1 MAACVFFYEQNGG
14 TGMEGKQKAI
24 VVGVHY
30 DQKEDFAN
38 SMEELIQLAEACD
51 IEVVGEI
58 TQKLDRVHSGHYIGK
73 GKLQE
78 LTALL
83 AEKDVQAVL
92 FNDELSPSQVRNL
105 EEATD
110 CRIIDRTVLIL
121 DIFAQRAKTKEA
133 MLQVEI
139 AKLQY
144 MLPRLAGLGE
154 SLGRQGGGSGLI
166 NRGSGE
172 TKLELDRRRIEDRI
186 SRLHKELD
194 TLVVQRKNQRK
205 MRKKK
210 EMPSIALVGYTNAGK
225 STLMNVLI
233 EKFHAATEK
242 KVFEK
247 NMLFAT
253 LETSV
258 RNITLPNNK
267 SFLLTDTVGFIS
279 KLPHQLVKAFRST
292 LEEVA
297 EADLLIHVV
306 DFSNPNYK
314 EQINVTKQTLK
325 ELRAENIPTIYAF
338 NKVDLVMEEVS
349 MAGTDTVYL
358 SAKKQMGIDELIGVI
373 TENVFKQYISCEMNI
388 PYDKGNILSY
398 LKERANILSTEYKNE
413 GVYLSIECK
422 EEDYNR
428 YREYV
433 I

>member
-1 MAACVFFYEQNGG
+1 MAER
-14 TGMEGKQKAI
+14 QKAI
-24 VVGVHY
+24 IVGVHY
-30 DQKEDFAN
+30 DQKEDFSN
-38 SMEELIQLAEACD
+38 SMEELAQLAEACD
-51 IEVVGEI
+51 IEVVGEV
-58 TQKLDRVHSGHYIGK
+58 TQKLDRVHSAHYIGK

-83 AEKDVQAVL
+83 AEKDVQTVL

-105 EEATD
+105 EEATN
-110 CRIIDRTVLIL
+110 CKIIDRTVLIL

-325 ELRAENIPTIYAF
+325 ELGAENIPTIYAF

-433 I
+433 M

>member
-1 MAACVFFYEQNGG
+1 MFFYEQNGG

-30 DQKEDFAN
+30 DQKEDFSN

-58 TQKLDRVHSGHYIGK
+58 TQKLDRVHSAHYIGK

-210 EMPSIALVGYTNAGK
+210 ELPSIALVGYTNAGK
-225 STLMNVLI
+225 STLMNVLL
-233 EKFHAATEK
+233 EKYHAATEK
-242 KVFEK
+242 MVFEK

-306 DFSNPNYK
+306 DYSNPNYQ
-314 EQINVTKQTLK
+314 EQINVTNKTLK
-325 ELRAENIPTIYAF
+325 ELNAENIPAIYAF
-338 NKVDLVMEEVS
+338 NKIDLAAGDTS
-349 MAGTDTVYL
+349 MAGTDGVYL
-358 SAKKQMGIDELIGVI
+358 SAKKQIGINELVEAISK
-373 TENVFKQYISCEMNI
+373 NVFKQYISCEMTI
-388 PYDKGNILSY
+388 PYDKGNVLSY
-398 LKERANILSTEYKNE
+398 LTEKANILSTEYKEE
-413 GVYLSIECK
+413 GIFLSIECK

>member
-1 MAACVFFYEQNGG
+1 MAER
-14 TGMEGKQKAI
+14 QKAI
-24 VVGVHY
+24 IVGVHY
-30 DQKEDFAN
+30 DQKEDFSN
-38 SMEELIQLAEACD
+38 SMEELAQLAEACD
-51 IEVVGEI
+51 IEVVGEV
-58 TQKLDRVHSGHYIGK
+58 TQKLDRVHSAHYIGK

-83 AEKDVQAVL
+83 AEKDVQTVL

-105 EEATD
+105 EEATN
-110 CRIIDRTVLIL
+110 CKIIDRTVLIL

-413 GVYLSIECK
+413 GVFLSIECK

>member
-1 MAACVFFYEQNGG
+1 MAER
-14 TGMEGKQKAI
+14 QKAI
-24 VVGVHY
+24 IVGVHY
-30 DQKEDFAN
+30 DQKEDFSN
-38 SMEELIQLAEACD
+38 SMEELAQLAEACD
-51 IEVVGEI
+51 IEVVGEV
-58 TQKLDRVHSGHYIGK
+58 TQKLDRVHSAHYIGK

-78 LTALL
+78 LTAIL
-83 AEKDVQAVL
+83 AEKDVPTVL

-105 EEATD
+105 EEATN
-110 CRIIDRTVLIL
+110 CKIIDRTVLIL

-233 EKFHAATEK
+233 EKFHAVTEK

-267 SFLLTDTVGFIS
+267 SFLVTDTVGFIS

-306 DFSNPNYK
+306 DSSNPNYK

-325 ELRAENIPTIYAF
+325 ELGAEGIPTIYAF
-338 NKVDLVMEEVS
+338 NKVDLVREEVS
-349 MAGTDTVYL
+349 MAGTDAVCL
-358 SAKKQMGIDELIGVI
+358 SAKKQMGIDELIGAI

-398 LKERANILSTEYKNE
+398 LQERANILSTEYNNE
-413 GVYLSIECK
+413 GVCLSIECK

>member
-1 MAACVFFYEQNGG
+1 MAER
-14 TGMEGKQKAI
+14 QKAI
-24 VVGVHY
+24 IVGVHY
-30 DQKEDFAN
+30 DQKEDFSN
-38 SMEELIQLAEACD
+38 SMEELAQLAEACD
-51 IEVVGEI
+51 IEVVGEV
-58 TQKLDRVHSGHYIGK
+58 TQKLDRVHSAHYIGK

-83 AEKDVQAVL
+83 AEKDVQTVL

-110 CRIIDRTVLIL
+110 CKIIDRTVLIL

-325 ELRAENIPTIYAF
+325 ELGAENIPTIYAF

-433 I
+433 M

>member
-1 MAACVFFYEQNGG
+1 VATCVFFYEQNGG

-58 TQKLDRVHSGHYIGK
+58 TQKLDRVHSAHYIGK

-210 EMPSIALVGYTNAGK
+210 ELPSIALVGYTNAGK
-225 STLMNVLI
+225 STLMNVLL
-233 EKFHAATEK
+233 EKYHAATEK
-242 KVFEK
+242 MVFEK

-306 DFSNPNYK
+306 DYSNPNYQ
-314 EQINVTKQTLK
+314 EQINVTNKTLK
-325 ELRAENIPTIYAF
+325 ELNAENIPAIYAF
-338 NKVDLVMEEVS
+338 NKIDLAAGDTS
-349 MAGTDTVYL
+349 MAGTDGVYL
-358 SAKKQMGIDELIGVI
+358 SAKKQIGINELVEAISK
-373 TENVFKQYISCEMNI
+373 NVFKQYISCEMTI
-388 PYDKGNILSY
+388 PYDKGNVLSY
-398 LKERANILSTEYKNE
+398 LTEKANILSTEYKEE
-413 GVYLSIECK
+413 GIFLSIECK

>member
-1 MAACVFFYEQNGG
+1 MFFYEQNGG

-194 TLVVQRKNQRK
+194 TLVQFNVKTSERCEKRKSCQ
-205 MRKKK
+205 
-210 EMPSIALVGYTNAGK
+210 
-225 STLMNVLI
+225 VLHSLAI
-233 EKFHAATEK
+233 R
-242 KVFEK
+242 
-247 NMLFAT
+247 MLGSR
-253 LETSV
+253 L
-258 RNITLPNNK
+258 
-267 SFLLTDTVGFIS
+267 
-279 KLPHQLVKAFRST
+279 
-292 LEEVA
+292 
-297 EADLLIHVV
+297 
-306 DFSNPNYK
+306 
-314 EQINVTKQTLK
+314 
-325 ELRAENIPTIYAF
+325 
-338 NKVDLVMEEVS
+338 
-349 MAGTDTVYL
+349 
-358 SAKKQMGIDELIGVI
+358 
-373 TENVFKQYISCEMNI
+373 
-388 PYDKGNILSY
+388 
-398 LKERANILSTEYKNE
+398 
-413 GVYLSIECK
+413 
-422 EEDYNR
+422 
-428 YREYV
+428 
-433 I
+433 

>member
-1 MAACVFFYEQNGG
+1 MAER
-14 TGMEGKQKAI
+14 QKAI
-24 VVGVHY
+24 IVGVHY
-30 DQKEDFAN
+30 DQKEDFSN
-38 SMEELIQLAEACD
+38 SMEELAQLAEACD
-51 IEVVGEI
+51 IEVVGEV
-58 TQKLDRVHSGHYIGK
+58 TQKLDRVHSAHYIGK

-83 AEKDVQAVL
+83 AENDVQTVL

-105 EEATD
+105 EEATN
-110 CRIIDRTVLIL
+110 CKIIDRTVLIL

>member
-1 MAACVFFYEQNGG
+1 MCFFYEQNGG

-58 TQKLDRVHSGHYIGK
+58 TQKLDRVHSAHYIGK

-186 SRLHKELD
+186 SRLYKELD

-210 EMPSIALVGYTNAGK
+210 ELPSIALVGYTNAGK
-225 STLMNVLI
+225 STLMNVLL
-233 EKFHAATEK
+233 EKYHAATEK
-242 KVFEK
+242 MVFEK

-306 DFSNPNYK
+306 DYSNPNYQ
-314 EQINVTKQTLK
+314 EQINVTNKTLK
-325 ELRAENIPTIYAF
+325 ELNAENIPAIYAF
-338 NKVDLVMEEVS
+338 NKIDLAAGDTS
-349 MAGTDTVYL
+349 MAGTDGVYL
-358 SAKKQMGIDELIGVI
+358 SAKKQIGINELVEAISK
-373 TENVFKQYISCEMNI
+373 NVFKQYISCEMTI
-388 PYDKGNILSY
+388 PYDKGNVLSY
-398 LKERANILSTEYKNE
+398 LTEKANILSTEYKEE
-413 GVYLSIECK
+413 GIFLSIECK

>member
-1 MAACVFFYEQNGG
+1 
-14 TGMEGKQKAI
+14 MEERQKAI

-30 DQKEDFAN
+30 DQKEDFSN
-38 SMEELIQLAEACD
+38 SMEELTQLAEACD
-51 IEVVGEI
+51 IEVVGEV
-58 TQKLDRVHSGHYIGK
+58 TQKLDRVHSGHYVGK

-78 LTALL
+78 LAALL
-83 AEKDVQAVL
+83 EEKDVKIVL

-225 STLMNVLI
+225 STLMNVLM
-233 EKFHAATEK
+233 ENYQAAAEK

-306 DFSNPNYK
+306 DYSNPNYQ
-314 EQINVTKQTLK
+314 EQINVTKKTLK
-325 ELRAENIPTIYAF
+325 ELNAENIPTIYAF
-338 NKVDLVMEEVS
+338 NKVDLVQEESS
-349 MAGTDTVYL
+349 MAGIEVVYL
-358 SAKKQMGIDELIGVI
+358 SAKKQIGIKELVDTIAKNI
-373 TENVFKQYISCEMNI
+373 FNQYISCEMNI

-398 LKERANILSTEYKNE
+398 LKEKANILSTEYNNN
-413 GVYLSIECK
+413 GVFITMECK

-433 I
+433 V

>member
-1 MAACVFFYEQNGG
+1 MAER
-14 TGMEGKQKAI
+14 QKAI
-24 VVGVHY
+24 IVGVHY
-30 DQKEDFAN
+30 DQKEDFSN
-38 SMEELIQLAEACD
+38 SMEELAQLAEACD
-51 IEVVGEI
+51 IEVVGEV
-58 TQKLDRVHSGHYIGK
+58 TQKLDRVHSAHYIGK

-83 AEKDVQAVL
+83 AEKDVQTVL

-105 EEATD
+105 EEATN
-110 CRIIDRTVLIL
+110 CKIIDRTVLIL

-325 ELRAENIPTIYAF
+325 ELGAENIPTIYAF

-349 MAGTDTVYL
+349 MAGIDT
-358 SAKKQMGIDELIGVI
+358 LIGVI

-433 I
+433 M

>member
-1 MAACVFFYEQNGG
+1 MAER
-14 TGMEGKQKAI
+14 QKAI
-24 VVGVHY
+24 IVGVHY
-30 DQKEDFAN
+30 DQKEDFSN
-38 SMEELIQLAEACD
+38 SMEELAQLAEACD
-51 IEVVGEI
+51 IEVVGEV
-58 TQKLDRVHSGHYIGK
+58 TQKLDRVHSAHYIGK

-83 AEKDVQAVL
+83 AEKDVQTVL

-105 EEATD
+105 EEATN
-110 CRIIDRTVLIL
+110 CKIIDRTVLIL

-233 EKFHAATEK
+233 EKFHASTEK

>member
-1 MAACVFFYEQNGG
+1 
-14 TGMEGKQKAI
+14 MEARQTAI
-24 VVGVHY
+24 IVGVHY

-38 SMEELIQLAEACD
+38 SMKELAQLAEACD
-51 IEVVGEI
+51 IEVVGEV
-58 TQKLDRVHSGHYIGK
+58 TQKLDRVHSAHYIGK

-83 AEKDVQAVL
+83 AEKDVHIVL

-105 EEATD
+105 EESTD

-225 STLMNVLI
+225 STLMNVLM
-233 EKFHAATEK
+233 EKYHAATEK
-242 KVFEK
+242 KVLEK

-306 DFSNPNYK
+306 DYSNPNYQ
-314 EQINVTKQTLK
+314 EQIAVTKKTLK
-325 ELRAENIPTIYAF
+325 ELGAEDIPTIYAF
-338 NKVDLVMEEVS
+338 NKVDLAEGETL
-349 MAGTDTVYL
+349 MAGNEAVYL
-358 SAKKQMGIDELIGVI
+358 SAKKQIGMDKLVEAI
-373 TENVFKQYISCEMNI
+373 TQNIFKQYIACEMNI
-388 PYDKGNILSY
+388 PYDKGSILSY
-398 LKERANILSTEYKNE
+398 LKEKGNILSTEYKE
-413 GVYLSIECK
+413 DGVYVSIECK

>member
-1 MAACVFFYEQNGG
+1 
-14 TGMEGKQKAI
+14 MEERQKAI

-30 DQKEDFAN
+30 DQKEDFSN
-38 SMEELIQLAEACD
+38 SMEELTQLAEACD
-51 IEVVGEI
+51 IAVVGEV

-73 GKLQE
+73 GKLEE
-78 LTALL
+78 LAALL
-83 AEKDVQAVL
+83 DEKDVKIIL

-172 TKLELDRRRIEDRI
+172 TKLELDRRRIEDKI

-194 TLVVQRKNQRK
+194 TLVVQRQNQRK

-225 STLMNVLI
+225 STLMNVLM
-233 EKFHAATEK
+233 EKYHAAAEK
-242 KVFEK
+242 KVLEK

-306 DFSNPNYK
+306 DYSNPNYK
-314 EQINVTKQTLK
+314 EQINVTEKTLK
-325 ELRAENIPTIYAF
+325 ELGADNIPTIYAF
-338 NKVDLVMEEVS
+338 NKVDLAMGEAS
-349 MAGTDTVYL
+349 MAGIEAIYL
-358 SAKKQMGIDELIGVI
+358 SAKKQIGLNELVEAI
-373 TENVFKQYISCEMNI
+373 TQNIFKQYISCEMNI

-398 LKERANILSTEYKNE
+398 LKERANIQSTEYKE
-413 GVYLSIECK
+413 DGVVISIECK

-428 YREYV
+428 YKEY
-433 I
+433 II

>member
-1 MAACVFFYEQNGG
+1 VFFYEQNGG

-58 TQKLDRVHSGHYIGK
+58 TQKLDRVHSAHYIGK

-210 EMPSIALVGYTNAGK
+210 ELPSIALVGYTNAGK
-225 STLMNVLI
+225 STLMNVLL
-233 EKFHAATEK
+233 EKYHAATEK
-242 KVFEK
+242 MVFEK

-306 DFSNPNYK
+306 DYSNPNYQ
-314 EQINVTKQTLK
+314 EQINVTNKTLK
-325 ELRAENIPTIYAF
+325 ELNAENIPAIYAF
-338 NKVDLVMEEVS
+338 NKIDLAAGDTS
-349 MAGTDTVYL
+349 MAGTDGVYL
-358 SAKKQMGIDELIGVI
+358 SAKKQIGINELVEAISK
-373 TENVFKQYISCEMNI
+373 NVFKQYISCEMTI
-388 PYDKGNILSY
+388 PYDKGNVLSY
-398 LKERANILSTEYKNE
+398 LTEKANILSTEYKEE
-413 GVYLSIECK
+413 GIFLSIECK

>member
-1 MAACVFFYEQNGG
+1 MAER
-14 TGMEGKQKAI
+14 QKAI
-24 VVGVHY
+24 IVGVHY
-30 DQKEDFAN
+30 DQKEDFSN
-38 SMEELIQLAEACD
+38 SMEELAQLAEACD
-51 IEVVGEI
+51 IEVVGEV
-58 TQKLDRVHSGHYIGK
+58 TQKLDRVHSAHYIGK

-83 AEKDVQAVL
+83 AEKDVQTVL

-105 EEATD
+105 EEATN
-110 CRIIDRTVLIL
+110 CKIIDRTVLIL

-325 ELRAENIPTIYAF
+325 ELGAENIPTIYAF

-373 TENVFKQYISCEMNI
+373 KENVFKQYISCEMNI

-433 I
+433 M

>member
-1 MAACVFFYEQNGG
+1 MAER
-14 TGMEGKQKAI
+14 QKAI
-24 VVGVHY
+24 IVGVHY
-30 DQKEDFAN
+30 DQKEDFSN
-38 SMEELIQLAEACD
+38 SMEELAQLAEACD
-51 IEVVGEI
+51 IEVVGEV
-58 TQKLDRVHSGHYIGK
+58 TQKLDRVHSAHYIGK

-83 AEKDVQAVL
+83 AEKDVQTVL

-110 CRIIDRTVLIL
+110 CKIIDRTVLIL

-349 MAGTDTVYL
+349 MAGTDAVYL
-358 SAKKQMGIDELIGVI
+358 SAKK
-373 TENVFKQYISCEMNI
+373 TN
-388 PYDKGNILSY
+388 GN
-398 LKERANILSTEYKNE
+398 R
-413 GVYLSIECK
+413 
-422 EEDYNR
+422 
-428 YREYV
+428 
-433 I
+433 

>member
-1 MAACVFFYEQNGG
+1 M
-14 TGMEGKQKAI
+14 
-24 VVGVHY
+24 
-30 DQKEDFAN
+30 
-38 SMEELIQLAEACD
+38 
-51 IEVVGEI
+51 
-58 TQKLDRVHSGHYIGK
+58 
-73 GKLQE
+73 
-78 LTALL
+78 
-83 AEKDVQAVL
+83 
-92 FNDELSPSQVRNL
+92 
-105 EEATD
+105 
-110 CRIIDRTVLIL
+110 
-121 DIFAQRAKTKEA
+121 
-133 MLQVEI
+133 
-139 AKLQY
+139 
-144 MLPRLAGLGE
+144 
-154 SLGRQGGGSGLI
+154 
-166 NRGSGE
+166 
-172 TKLELDRRRIEDRI
+172 
-186 SRLHKELD
+186 
-194 TLVVQRKNQRK
+194 
-205 MRKKK
+205 
-210 EMPSIALVGYTNAGK
+210 
-225 STLMNVLI
+225 
-233 EKFHAATEK
+233 
-242 KVFEK
+242 
-247 NMLFAT
+247 
-253 LETSV
+253 
-258 RNITLPNNK
+258 PNNK

-325 ELRAENIPTIYAF
+325 ELGAENIPTIYAF

-433 I
+433 M

>member
-1 MAACVFFYEQNGG
+1 MAER
-14 TGMEGKQKAI
+14 QKAI
-24 VVGVHY
+24 IVGVHY
-30 DQKEDFAN
+30 DQKEDFSN
-38 SMEELIQLAEACD
+38 SMEELAQLAEACD
-51 IEVVGEI
+51 IEVVGEV
-58 TQKLDRVHSGHYIGK
+58 TQKLDRVHSAHYIGK

-83 AEKDVQAVL
+83 AEKDVQTVL

-110 CRIIDRTVLIL
+110 CKIIDRTVLIL

-433 I
+433 M

>member
-1 MAACVFFYEQNGG
+1 MAER
-14 TGMEGKQKAI
+14 QKAI
-24 VVGVHY
+24 IVGVHY
-30 DQKEDFAN
+30 DQKEDFSN
-38 SMEELIQLAEACD
+38 SMEELAQLAEACD
-51 IEVVGEI
+51 IEVVGEV
-58 TQKLDRVHSGHYIGK
+58 TQKLDRVHSAHYIGK

-83 AEKDVQAVL
+83 AEKDVQTVL

-110 CRIIDRTVLIL
+110 CKIIDRTVLIL

-349 MAGTDTVYL
+349 MAGTDAVYL
-358 SAKKQMGIDELIGVI
+358 SAKKQMGIDELIRVI

-433 I
+433 M

>member
-1 MAACVFFYEQNGG
+1 
-14 TGMEGKQKAI
+14 MEERQKAI

-30 DQKEDFAN
+30 DKKEDFSN
-38 SMEELIQLAEACD
+38 SMEELAQLAEACD
-51 IEVVGEI
+51 IEVVGEV

-78 LTALL
+78 LAVLL
-83 AEKDVQAVL
+83 EEKDVEIVL

-105 EEATD
+105 EEATN

-172 TKLELDRRRIEDRI
+172 TKLELDRRRIEDKI

-194 TLVVQRKNQRK
+194 TLVVQRQNQRK

-225 STLMNVLI
+225 STLMNVLM
-233 EKFHAATEK
+233 EKYQAAAEK

-258 RNITLPNNK
+258 RNITLSNNK

-306 DFSNPNYK
+306 DYSNPNYK
-314 EQINVTKQTLK
+314 EQINVTEKTLK
-325 ELRAENIPTIYAF
+325 ELGAENIPTIYAF
-338 NKVDLVMEEVS
+338 NKVDLVKEETS
-349 MAGTDTVYL
+349 MAGIEAVYL
-358 SAKKQMGIDELIGVI
+358 SAKKQFGINELVDTIAKSI
-373 TENVFKQYISCEMNI
+373 FNQYISCEMII

-398 LKERANILSTEYKNE
+398 LKEKANILSTEYKE
-413 GVYLSIECK
+413 DGVTISIECR

-428 YREYV
+428 YQEYV

>member
-1 MAACVFFYEQNGG
+1 
-14 TGMEGKQKAI
+14 MEERQKAI

-30 DQKEDFAN
+30 DKKEDFSN
-38 SMEELIQLAEACD
+38 SMEELAQLAEACD
-51 IEVVGEI
+51 IEVVGEV

-78 LTALL
+78 LAVLL
-83 AEKDVQAVL
+83 DEKDVEIVL

-105 EEATD
+105 EEATN

-172 TKLELDRRRIEDRI
+172 TKLELDRRRIEDKI

-194 TLVVQRKNQRK
+194 TLVVQRQNQRK

-225 STLMNVLI
+225 STLMNVLM
-233 EKFHAATEK
+233 EKYQAAAEK

-258 RNITLPNNK
+258 RNITLSNNK

-306 DFSNPNYK
+306 DYSNPNYK
-314 EQINVTKQTLK
+314 EQINVTEKTLK
-325 ELRAENIPTIYAF
+325 ELGAENIPTIYAF
-338 NKVDLVMEEVS
+338 NKVDLANGEVS
-349 MAGTDTVYL
+349 MAGTEAVYL
-358 SAKKQMGIDELIGVI
+358 SAKKQIGINELVEAI
-373 TENVFKQYISCEMNI
+373 TQNIFKQYISCEMNI

-398 LKERANILSTEYKNE
+398 LKEKANILSTEYKE
-413 GVYLSIECK
+413 DGVTISIECR

-428 YREYV
+428 YQEYV